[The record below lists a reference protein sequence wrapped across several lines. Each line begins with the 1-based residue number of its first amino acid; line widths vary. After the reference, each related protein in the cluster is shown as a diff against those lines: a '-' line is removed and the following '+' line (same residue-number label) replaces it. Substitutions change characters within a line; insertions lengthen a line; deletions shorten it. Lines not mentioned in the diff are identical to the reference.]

1 MSVQQKVVFYAA
13 RPLRFGEIH
22 EDPPIIRSIVRE
34 DQRLG
39 FFPKYAGK
47 YFLQLEAVIFQ
58 TMDRL
63 CPDYRGGMW
72 DMWELSNGGCYL
84 SPALSDSHI
93 RMVCEGNCFEGEL
106 STDAAGIVVSL
117 VAINHL
123 AWSVPEPEHFNKLF
137 YALRDWALDHAE
149 CQDILRAID

>member
-1 MSVQQKVVFYAA
+1 MSVQQKVVFYAV
-13 RPLRFGEIH
+13 RPIRFGEIH
-22 EDPPIIRSIVRE
+22 EDPPIIRSIVPD

-47 YFLQLEAVIFQ
+47 YFLQLEAMIFQ

-63 CPDYRGGMW
+63 CPDYHGGMW

-93 RMVCEGNCFEGEL
+93 RMVCEGNCFEGKL
-106 STDAAGIVVSL
+106 STDAAGIVVSS

-123 AWSVPEPEHFNKLF
+123 AWSVSEPEQFNKLF
-137 YALRDWALDHAE
+137 YALRDWALEHVE
-149 CQDILRAID
+149 CQNILRAID

>member
-13 RPLRFGEIH
+13 SPAHIQEIH
-22 EDPPIIRSIVRE
+22 EDPPIIRSLVRD

-47 YFLQLEAVIFQ
+47 YFLQLEAMIFQ

-63 CPDYRGGMW
+63 CPDYHGGMW

-84 SPALSDSHI
+84 APALPDQQVK
-93 RMVCEGNCFEGEL
+93 MVCDGNCYEGTM

-117 VAINHL
+117 VAINRL
-123 AWSVPEPEHFNKLF
+123 AWSVPEPGQFNKLF
-137 YALRDWALDHAE
+137 HALRDWAMEHEE
-149 CQDILRAID
+149 CAAILRAID

>member
-1 MSVQQKVVFYAA
+1 MSVQQKVVFYAV
-13 RPLRFGEIH
+13 RPIRFGEIH
-22 EDPPIIRSIVRE
+22 EDPPIIRSIVPD

-47 YFLQLEAVIFQ
+47 YFLQLEAIIFQ

-63 CPDYRGGMW
+63 CPDYHGGMW

-84 SPALSDSHI
+84 SPAPSDSHI
-93 RMVCEGNCFEGEL
+93 RMACEGNCFEGKL
-106 STDAAGIVVSL
+106 STDAAGIVVSS

-123 AWSVPEPEHFNKLF
+123 AWSVSEPEQFNKLF
-137 YALRDWALDHAE
+137 YALRDWALEHVE
-149 CQDILRAID
+149 CQNILRAID

>member
-13 RPLRFGEIH
+13 RPTRFGVIH
-22 EDPPIIRSIVRE
+22 EEAPISRRLVRE

-47 YFLQLEAVIFQ
+47 YFLQLEAMIFQ

-63 CPDYRGGMW
+63 CPDYNGGMW

-84 SPALSDSHI
+84 SPDLPDI
-93 RMVCEGNCFEGEL
+93 QVRMVCEGNCFEGTL

-123 AWSVPEPEHFNKLF
+123 AWSVPEPEHFNTLF
-137 YALRDWALDHAE
+137 YALREWALEHAE

>member
-13 RPLRFGEIH
+13 RPSRVEAIH
-22 EDPPIIRSIVRE
+22 EDPPIIRSIVCD

-47 YFLQLEAVIFQ
+47 HFLQLETMIFQ

-93 RMVCEGNCFEGEL
+93 RMVCEGNCFEGKL

>member
-1 MSVQQKVVFYAA
+1 
-13 RPLRFGEIH
+13 
-22 EDPPIIRSIVRE
+22 
-34 DQRLG
+34 
-39 FFPKYAGK
+39 
-47 YFLQLEAVIFQ
+47 
-58 TMDRL
+58 
-63 CPDYRGGMW
+63 
-72 DMWELSNGGCYL
+72 MWEQSNGGCYL

-137 YALRDWALDHAE
+137 YALRVWALDHAE